1 MISDIC
7 PVSAVSFAVR
17 KYGCAMGVMITAS
30 HNPAEYNGYK
40 VYGPQGAQITD
51 AQARQILKRIDN
63 IDIFADVSWLNFA
76 SAKKTEYFDFA
87 GDELMSE
94 YIDAAM
100 AYALPWTEDELAA
113 AKRSA
118 RFPSYIHRL
127 TAQAECRCRKCS
139 GDLESEGSRQ

>member
-1 MISDIC
+1 M
-7 PVSAVSFAVR
+7 PVR

-113 AKRSA
+113 AKALGALSVVYSPLNGAGRMPVQEVL
-118 RFPSYIHRL
+118 RRL
-127 TAQAECRCRKCS
+127 GVGRIETVKVP
-139 GDLESEGSRQ
+139 GISR